1 MTKQGDATFYDG
13 HSAKPHKVRVDVQP
27 EFVLIAGSDGDTIA
41 VWPLADI
48 RMIEAP
54 AGLLRV
60 RLEPDDGA
68 RLDVAEAM
76 LAQTLM
82 TSCPSLKNR
91 GAIRRA
97 DQVKIVGWSIAA
109 CISLILLAVYGVP
122 AIARGIVP
130 AIPMAVDRQIGASVK
145 SNIAAQLSRGKVCA
159 PSAAADA
166 AFETLLNRLRAAT
179 GDRIAGDVT
188 TILPSAVPNA
198 FAMPGGHVVLLSGLI
213 DRAEN
218 VDEVA
223 AVLAHEYGHVAYR
236 HSMHKLV
243 SEAGLYF
250 LLGVVL
256 GDFTGGTLIIAGSRA
271 ILSAGYSREAERQ
284 ADAFAV
290 EVMHRAGGDPMALT
304 TLLERITGGRSPGA
318 LSILS
323 THPLSEE
330 RTADVR
336 AQVEALGPTDRTAPL
351 LTEAEWQELKGYCA
365 QTSSGS

>member
-1 MTKQGDATFYDG
+1 MTRQGDATYYDG
-13 HSAKPHKVRVDVQP
+13 HTAKPHKVRVDVQS
-27 EFVLIAGSDGDTIA
+27 EFVLVLGPDGDTLA
-41 VWPLADI
+41 AWPLADI
-48 RMIEAP
+48 RMIDAP
-54 AGLLRV
+54 VGLLRV

-82 TSCPSLKNR
+82 TSCPSIKNR
-91 GAIRRA
+91 GAIERA
-97 DQVKIVGWSIAA
+97 DKVKIVGWSAAA
-109 CISLILLAVYGVP
+109 CISLVLLAIYGVP

-130 AIPMAVDRQIGASVK
+130 AIPMVVDRQIGASVK
-145 SNIAAQLSRGKVCA
+145 SNIAAQLSRGRVCA
-159 PSAAADA
+159 PSAAADT
-166 AFETLLNRLRAAT
+166 AFKTLLDRLRAASN
-179 GDRIAGDVT
+179 GRIVGDVT
-188 TILPSAVPNA
+188 TILPSPVPNA
-198 FAMPGGHVVLLSGLI
+198 FAMPGGHVVLLRGLI
-213 DRAEN
+213 DKAETA
-218 VDEVA
+218 DEVA
-223 AVLAHEYGHVAYR
+223 AVLAHEYGHVAHR

-271 ILSAGYSREAERQ
+271 VLSAGYSRDAERE

-290 EVMHRAGGDPMALT
+290 ELMHRAGGDPMALS
-304 TLLERITGGRSPGA
+304 TLLERITAGRSPGA

-336 AQVEALGPTDRTAPL
+336 AQLDALGPVDSPRAL
-351 LTEAEWQELKGYCA
+351 LTDAEWRELKRYCA
-365 QTSSGS
+365 ETSPGS